1 LSYKIKIF
9 DDIHNADLKEAWIK
23 LQQEHNTFPQM
34 YYEWIEPWVRLRFGK
49 RKLHIVT
56 VTTKDQIIAI
66 APFCIENI
74 YLLNVLRSI
83 PIHFGD
89 FYYPIIENER
99 EVFQLFIEYFKSYKK
114 WNIVELNQVNSDS
127 KFGKLLTESY
137 YPSIKLSN
145 IIYTKTD
152 YPNFEIFLKS
162 ISTKQR
168 KEYRRRLKRLKE
180 LDEVK
185 LVSIN
190 SKKDF
195 LMHETQMKNVYLDR
209 WGYQENENIFEVFLS
224 RREAYGNCLDKKV
237 AKGFLL
243 FIGNELAAYRL
254 GFIDENIFTSWKLVY
269 NLKYS
274 KYGIGHIISIL
285 VIENLIRSKIKK
297 INNGVGDYSYKLKW
311 FESKI
316 ENSNYSYFLSKNI
329 FSKSY
334 IFYKK
339 EIKPFLKKKL
349 KK

>member
-1 LSYKIKIF
+1 M
-9 DDIHNADLKEAWIK
+9 KEAWIR
-23 LQQEHNTFPQM
+23 LQDENDVFPQM
-34 YYEWIEPWVRLRFGK
+34 HYEWIEPWVTLRLAK
-49 RKLHIVT
+49 RNLHVICIYNSKAIVG
-56 VTTKDQIIAI
+56 IF
-66 APFCIENI
+66 PFCLERKYSFKI
-74 YLLNVLRSI
+74 LKTI

-89 FYYPIIENER
+89 FYYPIIENEK
-99 EVFQLFIEYFKSYKK
+99 EIYSVLMQYLNSYEI
-114 WNIVELNQVNSDS
+114 WNIIELKQVNSVS
-127 KFGKLLTESY
+127 EFGKILTKY
-137 YPSIKLSN
+137 NYPSIKLSD

-162 ISTKQR
+162 IPTKQR
-168 KEYRRRLKRLKE
+168 KEYRRRLKRLNE
-180 LDEVK
+180 IGEVK
-185 LVSIN
+185 LLSIN

-195 LMHETQMKNVYLDR
+195 LIYESEMKKLYLNR
-209 WGYQENENIFEVFLS
+209 WGLQENKNITEVFIS

-254 GFIDENIFTSWKLVY
+254 GFINENIFTSWKLVY

-274 KYGIGHIISIL
+274 KFGIGHIISIL

-329 FSKSY
+329 FSNSY
-334 IFYKK
+334 IFYEK